1 MKKQLKTKVE
11 IGDENYVAPGEF
23 FLEIG
28 EDNKVPTA
36 LKRRKDDLTMETIL
50 GSGSGDDSKTF
61 RMNFTEA
68 EWEDFGMNRSITL
81 TDISEEDLTKLGNG
95 GYKEVVISVDGRVE
109 CTLPIWYEQTRH
121 DFENADAGVDT
132 SPTDD
137 TVVCVFGDSY
147 TTVTYRTYYIIND
160 KDGISLVSDAGFG
173 FVPAPHLNYY
183 VDDFHYYKDSG
194 NPTQLGTSNWFYQ
207 YMDYDRCKGITMA
220 DCDFYPIYDS
230 ATINDAVRTI
240 GASVFG
246 ENTQVFFF
254 GKITKNNGEYKENS
268 DQFVIWR
275 DDSEMGIWK
284 AMEISDWTVD
294 FEPQVV

>member
-61 RMNFTEA
+61 RMNFTET
-68 EWEDFGMNRSITL
+68 EWEDFHMYGSITL
-81 TDISEEDLTKLGNG
+81 TNISEEDLTKLGNG
-95 GYKEVVISVDGRVE
+95 GYKEVVISVYNTDIAY
-109 CTLPIWYEQTRH
+109 PIWYEQTRH
-121 DFENADAGVDT
+121 DFENADAGVEIN
-132 SPTDD
+132 PTDD

-147 TTVTYRTYYIIND
+147 SDVTYATYYITND
-160 KDGISLVSDAGFG
+160 KNGISLISASGFG

-207 YMDYDRCKGITMA
+207 YMSRGGCKGITMA

-240 GASVFG
+240 GGSVFG
-246 ENTQVFFF
+246 GNTQIFFF

-268 DQFVIWR
+268 DQFVIWC
-275 DDSEMGIWK
+275 DESEFGIWK